1 MPSPQSYGLLRRMH
15 GSLIPF
21 HARVEVCIAV
31 PTFSV
36 SSRARV
42 LVARVAFVAVVA
54 PRHCWLLAV
63 PVRRLWNWVLA
74 RDDPTA
80 DRNIQVKKVM
90 LAPGLEPG
98 IFRVLGG
105 RVNQLR
111 HANDSLVI
119 RVTDGGTKELET
131 VDRCERWRERRRRK
145 SRTERDALDRSMP
158 G

>member
-42 LVARVAFVAVVA
+42 LVARVAFVAVDT
-54 PRHCWLLAV
+54 PRHHWLLAV

-119 RVTDGGTKELET
+119 HVGSGGTKELET

>member
-1 MPSPQSYGLLRRMH
+1 M
-15 GSLIPF
+15 
-21 HARVEVCIAV
+21 
-31 PTFSV
+31 
-36 SSRARV
+36 